1 MGFNGGRIMKL
12 FRFALATTA
21 LFSMTP
27 AFAAITFGGSV
38 AVAGAATD
46 LSGISSA
53 FGGNRLSM
61 GSDLHY
67 DNSTGLF
74 YGITDR
80 GPGGGVIDF
89 APRVN
94 IFRLNVDAASANISN
109 FQLVSTVVF
118 KGSDG
123 NPLSGLAPNLL
134 PGGSS
139 NILGRSFDS
148 EGFVRLSNGNF
159 LVSDEYGPSVYEF
172 LPDGGFVR
180 AFAPPANL
188 LPRNS
193 IGALDFSGTTLTNG
207 RQDNR
212 GYEGLTVS
220 PDGSKAYAILQD
232 PLVNEGD
239 SNDGR
244 RSRNLRIVQYDMVT
258 GTATGQFIYQL
269 EALADINGRIPG
281 TANDFGATSQGRN
294 IGVSS
299 ITALGN
305 GKFLI
310 IERDNR
316 GFGVGDAT
324 GTGAPVG
331 SKRVYIIDLAG
342 ATDVSAISLAGSNAL
357 PAGVVPVSKSLFLD
371 VQAALLAAGLPLTEK
386 LEGLTLVSKN
396 GGMEFAL
403 ILSTDNDFSVTQN
416 GQGIQFDVCT
426 SGAGGVTSQVAIGTG
441 CPNGQFLIPSYLYS
455 FNITGAEAG
464 QLGAVPEPTTWG
476 MMIAG
481 FGIVGA
487 SLRRRSK
494 AILA

>member
-1 MGFNGGRIMKL
+1 
-12 FRFALATTA
+12 
-21 LFSMTP
+21 
-27 AFAAITFGGSV
+27 
-38 AVAGAATD
+38 
-46 LSGISSA
+46 
-53 FGGNRLSM
+53 M

-67 DNSTGLF
+67 DAKTGLF

-94 IFRLNVDAASANISN
+94 IFKLNVDATTANISN
-109 FQLVSTVVF
+109 FDLVSTVVF

-148 EGFVRLSNGNF
+148 EGFVRLANGNF

-180 AFAPPANL
+180 AFTPPANI

-193 IGALDFSGTTLTNG
+193 TGALDFSGTTLANG

-212 GYEGLTVS
+212 GFEGLTVS
-220 PDGSKAYAILQD
+220 PDGTKAYAILQD

-244 RSRNLRIVQYDMVT
+244 RSRNLRIVQFDMAT
-258 GTATGQFIYQL
+258 GTATGQYIYQL

-305 GKFLI
+305 GKFLV

-342 ATDVSAISLAGSNAL
+342 ATDVSTISLAGSSTL
-357 PAGVVPVSKSLFLD
+357 PSGVIPVSKALFLD
-371 VQAALLAAGLPLTEK
+371 VQAALVAAGLPITEK

-396 GGMEFAL
+396 GGSEFAL
-403 ILSTDNDFSVTQN
+403 ILATDNDFSVTQN
-416 GQGIQFDVCT
+416 NQGTQFDVCT
-426 SGAGGVTSQVAIGTG
+426 TGAGAGNTTTQVAIGAA
-441 CPNGQFLIPSYLYS
+441 CPTGQFLIPSYLYS
-455 FNITGAEAG
+455 FNITGAQAG
-464 QLGAVPEPTTWG
+464 LLGAVPESSTWS

-481 FGIVGA
+481 FGIIGTA
-487 SLRRRSK
+487 LRRRRGAVALSR
-494 AILA
+494 A